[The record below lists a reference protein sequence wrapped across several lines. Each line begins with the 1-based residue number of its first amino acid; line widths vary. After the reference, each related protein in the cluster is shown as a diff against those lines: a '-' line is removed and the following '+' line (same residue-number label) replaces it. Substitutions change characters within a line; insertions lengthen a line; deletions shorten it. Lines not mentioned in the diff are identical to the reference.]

1 MYMHLTDSVEIS
13 VRGQMLCV
21 CAYVGSETLNI
32 QSKYGLIACQH
43 CLAQLERERVI
54 VNAQAFRALPR
65 SHDRKS
71 LCLSVSFYSSS
82 ELTLCYMLLFVTGK
96 LVF

>member
-43 CLAQLERERVI
+43 CLALLDGGRVI

-71 LCLSVSFYSSS
+71 LGLSVSFIRHQS
-82 ELTLCYMLLFVTGK
+82 LLFV
-96 LVF
+96 VCDVIVPSE

>member
-1 MYMHLTDSVEIS
+1 
-13 VRGQMLCV
+13 MLCV
-21 CAYVGSETLNI
+21 CAYMGSETLNI
-32 QSKYGLIACQH
+32 QSKYGLIVCQH
-43 CLAQLERERVI
+43 CLALLDGERVI

-82 ELTLCYMLLFVTGK
+82 ELTLCYMGYNCPNG
-96 LVF
+96 LVYDDESSSYKT

>member
-1 MYMHLTDSVEIS
+1 
-13 VRGQMLCV
+13 MLCV

-43 CLAQLERERVI
+43 CFGLLDGGRVI

-71 LCLSVSFYSSS
+71 LGLSVSFIRHQS
-82 ELTLCYMLLFVTGK
+82 LLFV
-96 LVF
+96 VCDVIVPSE